1 MEGRLW
7 FTAWLSFPDGSDHDL
22 DQGARAEIA
31 GALDTALERCGLT
44 EVAHRVNGYLSK
56 GYRQRVGLAQAIIH
70 NPSVLILDEPT
81 VGLDPKQ
88 IIGIR
93 SLIKELAGAHTVVLS
108 THILPEVAQVCEKVV
123 IINAGKVV
131 AVSQ

>member
-1 MEGRLW
+1 M
-7 FTAWLSFPDGSDHDL
+7 
-22 DQGARAEIA
+22 
-31 GALDTALERCGLT
+31 
-44 EVAHRVNGYLSK
+44 
-56 GYRQRVGLAQAIIH
+56 AQAIIH

-93 SLIKELAGAHTVVLS
+93 SLIKELAGDHTVVLS

-131 AVSQ
+131 AEDLMHNMTQDQTLEDVFLKAIAQETSTTETSPEDTTIEEATQ